1 MRISKCFPSLSREI
15 QKDLFHLKFPLK
27 NCPIRQ
33 GEFKKR
39 QGVLEKALDV
49 MSFVSSF
56 QTPGQSSIMQ
66 QRQR

>member
-1 MRISKCFPSLSREI
+1 M
-15 QKDLFHLKFPLK
+15 
-27 NCPIRQ
+27 NGPIRQ